1 MVEFSLFVAIIA
13 TWLIF
18 LYLFD
23 YLKKEFIRLNKKL
36 DYLKEEFDKRFE
48 EVKG

>member
-1 MVEFSLFVAIIA
+1 MEFSLFMAIIA

-18 LYLFD
+18 LYLFY

-36 DYLKEEFDKRFE
+36 DFLKEKIDEKFE
-48 EVKG
+48 DVEE